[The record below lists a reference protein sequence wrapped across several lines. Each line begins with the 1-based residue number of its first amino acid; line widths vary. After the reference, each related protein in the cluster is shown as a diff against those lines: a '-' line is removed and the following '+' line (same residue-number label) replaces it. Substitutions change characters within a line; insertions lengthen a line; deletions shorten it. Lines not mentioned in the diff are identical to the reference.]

1 MYILLRTYFTLTLLE
16 IRLLDSKLS
25 MSVAFYFLSS
35 VVSENYFV
43 PACEGEILRQCI
55 MCVERAPWKVFL
67 LSISEFTTTGYSSC
81 VPDLY
86 AGHDSHGLFLVH
98 LP

>member
-1 MYILLRTYFTLTLLE
+1 MYILLRTYFTMTLLE

-43 PACEGEILRQCI
+43 PACESEILRQCI
-55 MCVERAPWKVFL
+55 MCVERAPWKVVL
-67 LSISEFTTTGYSSC
+67 LSISVFYDENGNSLRAVLLENLNFEAD
-81 VPDLY
+81 V
-86 AGHDSHGLFLVH
+86 
-98 LP
+98 